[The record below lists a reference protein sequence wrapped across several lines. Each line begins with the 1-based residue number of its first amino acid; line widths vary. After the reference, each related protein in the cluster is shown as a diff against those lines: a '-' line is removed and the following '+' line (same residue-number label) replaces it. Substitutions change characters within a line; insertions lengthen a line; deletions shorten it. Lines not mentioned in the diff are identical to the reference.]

1 MQIELTDDQQ
11 LLRRSVREFAEAEL
25 RPHVREW
32 DEAQAFPRTLLDRC
46 ADLGLMGIQVAE
58 TYGGAAM
65 SSVDYCVCIEELAR
79 VDPSVCLSIAAHNG
93 LGTAHIAAFG
103 TEEQKRT
110 YLVPL
115 ARGEKLAAWALTEAA
130 SGSDAGA
137 MRTTAERDG
146 ESWVVNGTKQFITHG
161 ASGDVVVVM
170 AVTSRARHG

>member
-46 ADLGLMGIQVAE
+46 AALGLMGIQLPEA
-58 TYGGAAM
+58 YGGAAM
-65 SSVDYCVCIEELAR
+65 SAVDYCICIEELAR

-103 TEEQKRT
+103 TEEQKRR
-110 YLVPL
+110 YLPAL
-115 ARGEKLAAWALTEAA
+115 ASGEKLAAWGLTESS

-137 MRTTAERDG
+137 MRTTATRDG
-146 ESWVVNGTKQFITHG
+146 DGWVLNGTKQF
-161 ASGDVVVVM
+161 
-170 AVTSRARHG
+170 